1 MDASEEQFGQM
12 YGSMSIVDKVK
23 LLAEWAPLL
32 AQLEAVAVAVGP
44 QDKALAIVAALR
56 IAANKT
62 ATVKDNNVLDHVEAL
77 LKTPEGKALVE
88 WFAVI
93 VKDIK

>member
-1 MDASEEQFGQM
+1 MDASEEQFGQV

-62 ATVKDNNVLDHVEAL
+62 ATVKDNAVLGRVEAF
-77 LKTPEGKALVE
+77 LKTPEGKAIAELI
-88 WFAVI
+88 AVI